1 MVDNTE
7 VNWVENYIVRG
18 VLGRALDLL
27 VYWLLGLVYQI
38 FFNVASAEL
47 FTNET
52 VKNFYGRVQL
62 ILGVFMIFK
71 IAVSIIKGIVNPDS
85 FTDKGKG
92 MGNIVTRIIFTLVML
107 TIIVPIN
114 IPNAQTEYEIQL
126 NNNGLLFG
134 TLYSLQNRILSN
146 NTIGRLVLGTTDGM
160 SIRGDSADLTDTNK
174 KLKEAANVFT
184 SAILKGFIRI
194 NIIDEEKEETDSSN
208 WVCKD
213 TLDQDILDVYT
224 DLAANPSEMIALT
237 TLKCDAPGSGV
248 FAKLFNTNERYAFAY
263 KYLISAIVGIVFIF
277 IMVSFT
283 VDVAVRAIKLAILRL
298 VAPIPIISY
307 MDPAGESKFK
317 KWTSVLTATYVDLFI
332 RLAVIYFVI
341 FLIQDIIVHGLVVNQ
356 AKGVVGVFTY
366 IFIFIGLFVFAKK
379 APKFF
384 KDLFDMKGEFSL
396 FGGLGEMLGVA
407 AVGAS
412 AVGSAVTGYKA
423 TKASRE
429 EQGKGNNFFANMGGA
444 LAHGISGTKSAWGA
458 YGKAEKNQWKAV
470 TDDSIAR
477 NNAHMNQAY
486 QGVSAGGKWDSRMR
500 SVFGGDTPA
509 QKDERKKNAMKTYE
523 GLYKHVAGKADVD
536 GMWKSASTDPNIH
549 GKSVKELK
557 EDYERTK
564 LSGTATAADI
574 KAAEDRYKSAQE
586 EYINDVISDVRAKRT
601 TGGAYATKAG
611 GTKGDGRQFEA
622 VYADIEEADK
632 IGKSYSGDLPQFGN
646 AKDFK
651 GNHFTAGDIA
661 YTIEHDNQHQI
672 NKANDAAAGVG
683 GKK

>member
-18 VLGRALDLL
+18 ILGRALDNL
-27 VYWLLGLVYQI
+27 VYWLLGFVYQI

-71 IAVSIIKGIVNPDS
+71 IAVSIIKGIVSPDS

-174 KLKEAANVFT
+174 KLKESANVFT
-184 SAILKGFIRI
+184 STILKGFIRI

-213 TLDQDILDVYT
+213 TLDQDVLDVYT
-224 DLAANPSEMIALT
+224 DLAANPSEIIALT
-237 TLKCDAPGSGV
+237 TLKCDAPGSGF
-248 FAKLFNTNERYAFAY
+248 FAKIFNTNERYAFAY

-277 IMVSFT
+277 IMVSLT

-341 FLIQDIIVHGLVVNQ
+341 FLIQDIIVHGLVVNR

-379 APKFF
+379 APKFL

-396 FGGLGEMLGVA
+396 FDGLGEMVGLGTA
-407 AVGAS
+407 AAGAVGAGVNAYRTQKEQPNS
-412 AVGSAVTGYKA
+412 NVFKNIVSGISNGAMAFGAG
-423 TKASRE
+423 TKASLDAKDHKRAAAFDAIQKRNAIATDRIE
-429 EQGKGNNFFANMGGA
+429 
-444 LAHGISGTKSAWGA
+444 SGSTVG
-458 YGKAEKNQWKAV
+458 
-470 TDDSIAR
+470 
-477 NNAHMNQAY
+477 
-486 QGVSAGGKWDSRMR
+486 SRM
-500 SVFGGDTPA
+500 G
-509 QKDERKKNAMKTYE
+509 TY
-523 GLYKHVAGKADVD
+523 
-536 GMWKSASTDPNIH
+536 ASR
-549 GKSVKELK
+549 LW
-557 EDYERTK
+557 
-564 LSGTATAADI
+564 
-574 KAAEDRYKSAQE
+574 
-586 EYINDVISDVRAKRT
+586 
-601 TGGAYATKAG
+601 TGQSPY
-611 GTKGDGRQFEA
+611 
-622 VYADIEEADK
+622 EADQK
-632 IGKSYSGDLPQFGN
+632 QI
-646 AKDFK
+646 AKD
-651 GNHFTAGDIA
+651 
-661 YTIEHDNQHQI
+661 
-672 NKANDAAAGVG
+672 KAIAAAGKDLHSYLEDRAVKKG
-683 GKK
+683 GGYGIQADYKDAAGNTQTLSTSYDEWINAWNTAKQNGATSFTVKGHTFDTHGSTANALDGDLKSAAAQAWVADTGGDSVLADKVSSYTDSGGTLRGNDVYDANKVKTDYRSADGRVTKTERSAAYAQHKADHGESNKK